1 MDVVL
6 QEVGKPAPPRNKIN
20 MKLTELTL
28 KELWHRKSQLV
39 SGLLAITLGIGV
51 IVGIRSFSVVSEKA
65 VAVNLDNLGANVLVL
80 PQAASVDN
88 YYSADI
94 DAPTFPESYVERIVT
109 STLPGVDNL
118 SPKLTR
124 RVKIGDENIVLTG
137 ILPKSEIASKP
148 IWQQGGM
155 IGEQLNASCAPKAGA
170 EPAKYLDEKLQRKG
184 IDSLAEKDCFVGS
197 AIAQRLILK
206 ESGTLVIEGKTFNIV
221 KVLPETGTVDDD
233 RVFANLHT
241 VQALLGT
248 GEQIS
253 AIEIMGCCSEIS
265 NGLLG
270 KLRNVLPDTRI
281 TTIGQIVSTQIETNK
296 MMNKISLVFLIII
309 LFVGSIS
316 IGNYIWANV
325 NERKKEIGILRMIGY
340 HKRHVYYILV
350 LKAVLMGLAGG
361 IAGFIVGTLAAI
373 WLGPQFAGI
382 EVSPIYMLLLL
393 SIGLSVVISISG
405 SVLPAYLAG
414 KIEPFSNMQED

>member
-1 MDVVL
+1 M
-6 QEVGKPAPPRNKIN
+6 R
-20 MKLTELTL
+20 LTDLAL
-28 KELWHRKSQLV
+28 KELWHRKSQLI

-65 VAVNLDNLGANVLVL
+65 VAVNLDNLGANIMVL
-80 PQAASVDN
+80 PQSASVDN

-124 RVKIGDENIVLTG
+124 RVKIGTENIVLTG

-148 IWQQGGM
+148 IWQQSGLPGKKVA
-155 IGEQLNASCAPKAGA
+155 ASCAPVAGA
-170 EPAKYLDEKLQRKG
+170 QPAKYVDTKLQRKG
-184 IDSLAEKDCFVGS
+184 IETLAESDCFVGS
-197 AIAQRLILK
+197 AIAERLKVK
-206 ESGTLVIEGKTFNIV
+206 ETGTLTIEGKIFTVV
-221 KVLPETGTVDDD
+221 KVLPETGTIDDD

-241 VQALLGT
+241 VQTLLGT

-253 AIEIMGCCSEIS
+253 AIEIMGCCSAIS
-265 NGLLG
+265 DGLLS
-270 KLRNVLPDTRI
+270 KLRNILPDTRI
-281 TTIGQIVSTQIETNK
+281 TTIGQIVSTQIENNK
-296 MMNKISLVFLIII
+296 LMNKISMVFLIII

-325 NERKKEIGILRMIGY
+325 NERRKEIGILRMIGY
-340 HKRHVYYILV
+340 HKRHIYYILI
-350 LKAVLMGLAGG
+350 LKAIIMGLVGG
-361 IAGFIVGTLAAI
+361 IAGYIAGTFSAI
-373 WLGPQFAGI
+373 WLGPEFAGI
-382 EVSPIYMLLLL
+382 EVGPIYLLLVF
-393 SIGLSVVISISG
+393 SIVIAVTISILG
-405 SVLPAYLAG
+405 SIIPAYLAG

>member
-1 MDVVL
+1 M
-6 QEVGKPAPPRNKIN
+6 R
-20 MKLTELTL
+20 LTDLTL

-65 VAVNLDNLGANVLVL
+65 VAVNLDNLGANILVL
-80 PQAASVDN
+80 PQSSSVDN
-88 YYSADI
+88 YYAADI
-94 DAPTFPESYVERIVT
+94 DASTFPENYVERLVT
-109 STLPGVDNL
+109 STIPGVDNI

-124 RVKIGDENIVLTG
+124 RVKVGNENIVLTG

-148 IWQQGGM
+148 IWQQGGLK
-155 IGEQLNASCAPKAGA
+155 GEALTASCAPKV
-170 EPAKYLDEKLQRKG
+170 PPKYADEKLQRRG
-184 IDSLAEKDCFVGS
+184 IDTLANYDCYIGS
-197 AIAQRLILK
+197 GIATRLK
-206 ESGTLVIEGKTFNIV
+206 LVEGSKLTIMEQEFAV
-221 KVLPETGTVDDD
+221 AKLLPETGTVDDD

-253 AIEIMGCCSEIS
+253 AIEIMGCCSAIS
-265 NGLLG
+265 DGLLG

-281 TTIGQIVSTQIETNK
+281 TTIGQIVSTQIENNK
-296 MMNKISLVFLIII
+296 LMTKISLVFLIII
-309 LFVGSIS
+309 IFVGGIS

-325 NERKKEIGILRMIGY
+325 NERRKEIGILRMIGY
-340 HKRHVYYILV
+340 HKRHIYYILV
-350 LKAVLMGLAGG
+350 LKGIIIGLLGG
-361 IAGFIVGTLAAI
+361 IAGYIVGTLGAI

-382 EVSPIYMLLLL
+382 EVSPIYMLLFVSVIL
-393 SIGLSVVISISG
+393 SISISTLG
-405 SVLPAYLAG
+405 SVVPAYLAG

>member
-1 MDVVL
+1 M
-6 QEVGKPAPPRNKIN
+6 R
-20 MKLTELTL
+20 LTDLAL

-39 SGLLAITLGIGV
+39 SGLLAIVLGIGV
-51 IVGIRSFSVVSEKA
+51 IVGIRSFSVVSEEA
-65 VAVNLDNLGANVLVL
+65 VAVNLDNLGANIMVL

-94 DAPTFPESYVERIVT
+94 DAPTFPESYVEKLVT
-109 STLPGVDNL
+109 STIPGVDNI

-124 RVKIGDENIVLTG
+124 RVMVGTESIVLTG

-148 IWQQGGM
+148 IWQQGGLV
-155 IGEQLNASCAPKAGA
+155 GEALTASCAPTGPK
-170 EPAKYLDEKLQRKG
+170 KYADEKLQRKG
-184 IDSLAEKDCFVGS
+184 IDTLATNDCFIGS
-197 AIAQRLILK
+197 SIAQRFKLS
-206 ESGTLVIEGKTFNIV
+206 EGTTITIENQIFNIA
-221 KVLPETGTVDDD
+221 KVLPETGTIDDD

-248 GEQIS
+248 GSQIS
-253 AIEIMGCCSEIS
+253 AIEIMGCCSAIS
-265 NGLLG
+265 DGLLG
-270 KLRNVLPDTRI
+270 KLRNILPDTRI
-281 TTIGQIVSTQIETNK
+281 TTIGQIVSTQIASNK

-325 NERKKEIGILRMIGY
+325 NERRKEIGILRMIGY
-340 HKRHVYYILV
+340 HKRHIYYILM
-350 LKAVLMGLAGG
+350 LKAFIMALVGG
-361 IAGFIVGTLAAI
+361 IVGYIIGTLAAT

-382 EVSPIYMLLLL
+382 AVRPIYMLLL
-393 SIGLSVVISISG
+393 ISIIISITISILG
-405 SVLPAYLAG
+405 SVIPAYLAG

>member
-1 MDVVL
+1 M
-6 QEVGKPAPPRNKIN
+6 R
-20 MKLTELTL
+20 LTDLTL

-65 VAVNLDNLGANVLVL
+65 VAVNLDNLGANVMVL
-80 PQAASVDN
+80 PQSASVDN
-88 YYSADI
+88 YYTADI

-109 STLPGVDNL
+109 STLKGVDNL

-124 RVKIGDENIVLTG
+124 RVKIGNENIVLTG

-148 IWQQGGM
+148 IWQQNGLLG
-155 IGEQLNASCAPKAGA
+155 NKVAASCAPATGT
-170 EPAKYLDEKLQRKG
+170 EPAKYLDTKLQRKG
-184 IDSLAEKDCFVGS
+184 IDSLAANDCFIGS
-197 AIAQRLILK
+197 AVAQRLKVQENSTII
-206 ESGTLVIEGKTFNIV
+206 IENRTFTIV

-253 AIEIMGCCSEIS
+253 AIEIMGCCSAIS
-265 NGLLG
+265 DGLLS
-270 KLRNVLPDTRI
+270 KLRNILPDTRI
-281 TTIGQIVSTQIETNK
+281 TTIGQIVSTQIETNR
-296 MMNKISLVFLIII
+296 MMNKISFVFLIII

-325 NERKKEIGILRMIGY
+325 NERRKEIGILRMIGY
-340 HKRHVYYILV
+340 HKRHIYYILI
-350 LKAVLMGLAGG
+350 LKAIIMGLVGG
-361 IAGFIVGTLAAI
+361 IAGYFVGTVAAI

-382 EVSPIYMLLLL
+382 EVSPIYMLLLF
-393 SIGLSVVISISG
+393 SIVIAITISILG
-405 SVLPAYLAG
+405 SIIPAYLAG